1 LGYTKNVIV
10 VLIFSHRPWCLAFSG
25 GNKTDDEKL
34 LEAQSIADISP
45 DVRDGAAVVSSPPA
59 TIRRRQAEEELDS
72 TSDDARTAASSGP
85 VPDPVVT
92 DDMKTSAGD
101 R

>member
-1 LGYTKNVIV
+1 MYY
-10 VLIFSHRPWCLAFSG
+10 IFSYRHGACSG

-34 LEAQSIADISP
+34 LEAQSVADISP
-45 DVRDGAAVVSSPPA
+45 DGRDGAAVVSSPPPLV
-59 TIRRRQAEEELDS
+59 RRRQAEEQLDS

>member
-1 LGYTKNVIV
+1 MFSSFS
-10 VLIFSHRPWCLAFSG
+10 LIAYGACSG

-45 DVRDGAAVVSSPPA
+45 DGRVGAAVVSSPPPV
-59 TIRRRQAEEELDS
+59 RRRPAEEELDS

>member
-1 LGYTKNVIV
+1 MFSSFS
-10 VLIFSHRPWCLAFSG
+10 LIAHGACSG

-34 LEAQSIADISP
+34 LEAQSTIADISP
-45 DVRDGAAVVSSPPA
+45 DGRDGAAVVSSPPPV
-59 TIRRRQAEEELDS
+59 RRRHAEEQLDS

>member
-1 LGYTKNVIV
+1 MESLMWELY
-10 VLIFSHRPWCLAFSG
+10 LFLCSCCSA
-25 GNKTDDEKL
+25 NKTDDEKL
-34 LEAQSIADISP
+34 QEAQRVGWQDG
-45 DVRDGAAVVSSPPA
+45 RQGGAAVTEDSQSSRLQQLNIA
-59 TIRRRQAEEELDS
+59 DDDS
-72 TSDDARTAASSGP
+72 TSDDARTAASSNP